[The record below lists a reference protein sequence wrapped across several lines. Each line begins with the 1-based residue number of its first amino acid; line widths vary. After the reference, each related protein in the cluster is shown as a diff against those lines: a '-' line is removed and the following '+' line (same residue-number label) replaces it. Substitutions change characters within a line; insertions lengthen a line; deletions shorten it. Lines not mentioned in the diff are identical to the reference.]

1 MENAVVKL
9 QAPAPIPQEA
19 TFTDILERTKSR
31 LEELIKS
38 NPDAVMEISGRYEI
52 TRPVALAIKSFIR
65 DTILAIGGSV
75 RFSASQP
82 QVIEGTQELTVKVE
96 CLISLPSGQVIEESA
111 LGSCSMGEISAKN
124 EKNIRTYHDAVA
136 TAETRALKRLI
147 EHILG
152 EDVINRLIL
161 EVKGSFEP
169 QDKEEL
175 IRRILERVRKI
186 NEQRQK
192 KGKKPLTVRF
202 FIEEARKRG
211 WIKSEGNSLEDLTE
225 DELKKILKGI

>member
-19 TFTDILERTKSR
+19 TFTDILERTRSR
-31 LEELIKS
+31 LEELIRNS
-38 NPDAVMEISGRYEI
+38 PDAVMEISGRYEI
-52 TRPVALAIKSFIR
+52 TRPVALAIKGFIR

-75 RFSASQP
+75 RFTVSQP
-82 QVIEGTQELTVKVE
+82 QVIEETQELTVKVE

-124 EKNIRTYHDAVA
+124 KKNIRTYHDAVA

-169 QDKEEL
+169 QDKEDL
-175 IRRILERVRKI
+175 IKRILERVRKI

>member
-1 MENAVVKL
+1 MENAIVKL

-19 TFTDILERTKSR
+19 TFTDILERTKNR

-38 NPDAVMEISGRYEI
+38 NPNTVMEINGRYEI
-52 TRPVALAIKSFIR
+52 TRPVALAIKGFIR

-75 RFSASQP
+75 RFSTSQP
-82 QVIEGTQELTVKVE
+82 QVIEETQELTVKVE
-96 CLISLPSGQVIEESA
+96 CLISLPNGQILEESA

-136 TAETRALKRLI
+136 TAETRAIKRLI

-175 IRRILERVRKI
+175 IKRILERVRRI

-192 KGKKPLTVRF
+192 KGKKPITVKF

-211 WIKSEGNSLEDLTE
+211 WINSKGSSLEDLTE
-225 DELKKILKGI
+225 EELKRILKSL